1 MATFFITPSAI
12 DFNHYYYCYYY
23 YYYYSIRI
31 VPHRGVS
38 GGQATV
44 SF

>member
-23 YYYYSIRI
+23 YYSIRI